1 MKRSEINK
9 ALKDLENMLREYRY
23 FLPKFADFTPEE
35 WKQRGMSLMR
45 SVTTCWDG
53 ISQIMVSESLM
64 K

>member
-9 ALKDLENMLREYRY
+9 ALKDLENMLKEYQY
-23 FLPKFADFTPEE
+23 FLRSLQISRRKNGN
-35 WKQRGMSLMR
+35 QRGMSLMR
-45 SVTTCWDG
+45 SVTICWDG